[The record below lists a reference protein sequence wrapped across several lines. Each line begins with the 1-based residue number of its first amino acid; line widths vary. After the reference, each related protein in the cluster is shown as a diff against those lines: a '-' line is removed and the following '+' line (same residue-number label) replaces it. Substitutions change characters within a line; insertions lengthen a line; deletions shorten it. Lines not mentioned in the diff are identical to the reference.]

1 MLMTLSN
8 RIGGRTS
15 PTNSC
20 SLARFSKKP
29 VSPESPAT
37 GMAARASPISTR
49 SVVYGVLILLAIS
62 TDANAISKN
71 DASTTSVYA
80 ISAHP
85 YRRIRLNCHAIPTRH
100 PTRRKAVIVQLSRPG
115 RAAASLLD
123 PRALPGDVG

>member
-1 MLMTLSN
+1 
-8 RIGGRTS
+8 
-15 PTNSC
+15 
-20 SLARFSKKP
+20 
-29 VSPESPAT
+29 
-37 GMAARASPISTR
+37 MAARASPISTR